1 MESSPTL
8 QRSDGMKEHFHKR
21 IFSAA
26 SLLKDLG
33 YMLVRWPR
41 IAGALLDREVDPAF
55 REKIL
60 LVTSAV
66 NDCDYCSWFH
76 ARQAVASG
84 VSAEEVGE
92 MFRLQFRANASPREL
107 TALLYAQHFVETDR
121 NPDAEMTARL
131 FDDYGE
137 RTAKHILA
145 LIRAI
150 CFGNLFGNTW
160 DAVLSRFKGN
170 PAKASSM
177 TFELVF
183 FALVFWFMWVPTLL
197 TKQGPLEGDRRRGA
211 TG

>member
-1 MESSPTL
+1 
-8 QRSDGMKEHFHKR
+8 MKEHYHKK

-33 YMLVRWPR
+33 YLVLHWPR
-41 IAGALLDREVDPAF
+41 IVGAVLDREIDPAF

-60 LVTSAV
+60 VVTSAV
-66 NDCDYCSWFH
+66 NECDYCSWFH

-84 VSAEEVGE
+84 VSAEEVGD
-92 MFRLQFRANASPREL
+92 MFQLQFQANASPREL
-107 TALLYAQHFVETDR
+107 SALLYAQHFAETDR
-121 NPDAEMTARL
+121 DPDAAMTARL

-150 CFGNLFGNTW
+150 YFGNLFGNTW
-160 DAVLSRFKGN
+160 DAVLSRFRGN
-170 PAKASSM
+170 PAKASSV

-183 FALVFWFMWVPTLL
+183 FALVFWFMWFPMIVA
-197 TKQGPLEGDRRRGA
+197 KRKPLHGGRGEA
-211 TG
+211 RA